1 MKFFCFFLFTKRRF
15 FLLLGFRGVRGHFG
29 GMKRRALMGFGLVSL
44 VSPVVAQQS
53 RAPVVPPPRAMVLS
67 AGDRA
72 DVARVE
78 AYLNGLKALQGRFL
92 QVAPSGDVTEGKAWI
107 ERPGRMRFEY
117 DPPSPLLL
125 VAGNGGGMF
134 YDRALKQVTYFPLSS
149 TPLGILL
156 SDNLKLAGE
165 VTISG
170 IERLP
175 GQIHVSLFRTA
186 SPGDG
191 SLTLVFADQPLS
203 LRQWAITDPQAR
215 ETTVSL
221 FNVTL
226 GGRFDQKLFETADP
240 RLRE

>member
-1 MKFFCFFLFTKRRF
+1 MN
-15 FLLLGFRGVRGHFG
+15 
-29 GMKRRALMGFGLVSL
+29 RRALLALGLL
-44 VSPVVAQQS
+44 PLAAPVALAQQS
-53 RAPVVPPPRAMVLS
+53 RAPIAPQPKAAALS
-67 AGDRA
+67 PQDRA

-78 AYLNGLKALQGRFL
+78 AYLNALRTLRARFL
-92 QVAPSGDVTEGKAWI
+92 QVAPDGGITEGNAWI

-134 YDRALKQVTYFPLSS
+134 YDKYLNQVTHFPLSS

-156 SDNLKLAGE
+156 SDNLKLAGD

-175 GQIHVSLFRTA
+175 GQIHVSLFRTR

-191 SLTLVFADQPLS
+191 SLTLVFADNPLS
-203 LRQWAITDPQAR
+203 LRQWAITDPQQR

-226 GGRFDQKLFETADP
+226 GGRFEQKLFETADP